1 MKSLR
6 IMSFDLD
13 SFVLVKGVEEKSKR
27 VIDYI
32 RNLDID
38 LALLQGDNNLIYN
51 TVVED
56 NVYAKIYNYLNYLFL
71 MKPDLAF
78 VDDYL
83 QYDCGGYIT
92 RFVNGEDV
100 AFYNVKKYNKESLSG
115 FKRVFK
121 EYKNIDHKV
130 LVGTL
135 QNVNIDD
142 FCKKYDL
149 DNICSGPRSNHI
161 LVSKGIDAKVVESP
175 VMKSVEVQ
183 PMVVDVTYK
192 KVRSDY
198 EKFKNT

>member
-1 MKSLR
+1 MEKLR

-13 SFVLVKGVEEKSKR
+13 SFTLIKSKVERSKR

-32 RNLDID
+32 RKLDID
-38 LALLQGDNNLIYN
+38 LAMIQGNKELIYN
-51 TVVED
+51 LVFMIKNYGVV
-56 NVYAKIYNYLNYLFL
+56 YNYSNYLFL
-71 MKPDLAF
+71 MNSALEF

-92 RFVNGEDV
+92 RFANGEDL

-130 LVGTL
+130 LAGTL
-135 QNVNIDD
+135 QDVNIDS
-142 FCKKYDL
+142 FCDKYDFV
-149 DNICSGPRSNHI
+149 DICNGPRSNHI
-161 LVSKGIDAKVVESP
+161 LVSKGIDARVVDSP
-175 VMKSVEVQ
+175 MMESVEVQ

-192 KVRSDY
+192 KVR
-198 EKFKNT
+198 